1 MFNIEKTKVFEK
13 QDLGVCPE
21 LILRG
26 RTPYLKSFK
35 ARAARN
41 RVEFNHSITEMVAHK
56 EGEMNK
62 ERDEKELRQV
72 NFSAL
77 IGPPGNH
84 FENHFKN
91 SGKNAQSRIK
101 CQRTKNGKIF

>member
-77 IGPPGNH
+77 IGQPIRVP
-84 FENHFKN
+84 F
-91 SGKNAQSRIK
+91 
-101 CQRTKNGKIF
+101 